1 MSVGQS
7 ATGPP
12 RREATTIASLV
23 QAVTQVLEARGLDS
37 RRLLAEIGLE
47 WPATIDPFSR
57 VPDSQFNKL
66 MTEAARLTGDPAIGL
81 EAVAFFRPTYLHA
94 LGFALFASK
103 SSRDFFERLARY
115 LPLVSESAQHALEPT
130 PNGYRFILQ
139 VRGCVAAERIDGWLG
154 FMVETC
160 RELYRPDFRPL
171 RVELMRP
178 EPSRRADRFHEFF
191 QARSSF
197 PRLSTPFISIDGNG
211 KRSYVVR
218 ERGCWKSTCKGNSLA
233 TYSTHA
239 MFCGSRRRV
248 TVVGDPVAVW
258 VTGGS
263 TRNSF
268 AISAPLPWEMAP
280 ERLLTSVAGPNCL
293 RL

>member
-1 MSVGQS
+1 MSVEQS

-23 QAVTQVLEARGLDS
+23 QEVTQVLEARGLDS

-47 WPATIDPFSR
+47 WPATSDPYSW
-57 VPDSQFNKL
+57 VPDSKFNKL

-81 EAVAFFRPTYLHA
+81 EAVAFLRPAYLHA

-103 SSRDFFERLARY
+103 SLRDFFERLARY
-115 LPLVSESAQHALEPT
+115 LPLVIESAQHTLEPT

-154 FMVETC
+154 FLVETC

-191 QARSSF
+191 RAPVIFSA
-197 PRLSTPFISIDGNG
+197 PIDALYFDRR
-211 KRSYVVR
+211 KRKTLI
-218 ERGCWKSTCKGNSLA
+218 RGSGEGRCKSTCKGNSLA

-239 MFCGSRRRV
+239 MFCGSQRRV
-248 TVVGDPVAVW
+248 TAVGDPVAVW
-258 VTGGS
+258 VTDGS